1 MAEASLTLAADNGA
15 AAPPL
20 GDGPTRQTIPLTGMR
35 GAIARGMTA
44 GWQIPRVAHS
54 LEADVS
60 AVEAKR
66 ATLQAE
72 LGDSVKVTLTAY
84 VLRAAAL
91 TLRAHPRLNARVT
104 DKEIELMPDV
114 NIGLAV
120 SLDDGLVVPVLREVD
135 RKPVEEIAREARTLA
150 EGARNGTLSAGAY
163 QRGTFTISNLGMT
176 EVERFTPILHAP
188 QAAILGVTRVI
199 RRAVVKDDWISIAPM
214 MGLHLVFDHRA
225 VDGYPAA
232 AFLGDLKRRLESAED
247 L

>member
-1 MAEASLTLAADNGA
+1 MAEASLTLAPDQDA
-15 AAPPL
+15 
-20 GDGPTRQTIPLTGMR
+20 TVRRTIAMTGMR

-54 LEADVS
+54 LEADVG
-60 AVEAKR
+60 AVERRR
-66 ATLQAE
+66 ASLQAE
-72 LGDSVKVTLTAY
+72 LGDSVKLTLTAF
-84 VLRAAAL
+84 VLRATAL
-91 TLRAHPRLNARVT
+91 TLRDHPRLNARVT

-135 RKPVEEIAREARTLA
+135 RKSVEEIAREARTLA
-150 EGARNGTLSAGAY
+150 EGARRGTLSPSAY
-163 QRGTFTISNLGMT
+163 QRGSFTVSNLGMT

-199 RRAVVKDDWISIAPM
+199 RRAVVKDEWISIAPM

-232 AFLGDLKRRLESAED
+232 AFLGDLKRRLESAEG

>member
-1 MAEASLTLAADNGA
+1 MAEASLTLTADNGA

-20 GDGPTRQTIPLTGMR
+20 GDGPTRQTIALTGMR

-66 ATLQAE
+66 ARLQAE
-72 LGDSVKVTLTAY
+72 LGDSIKLTLTAY
-84 VLRAAAL
+84 LLRAAAL

-135 RKPVEEIAREARTLA
+135 RKSVEEIAREARTLA